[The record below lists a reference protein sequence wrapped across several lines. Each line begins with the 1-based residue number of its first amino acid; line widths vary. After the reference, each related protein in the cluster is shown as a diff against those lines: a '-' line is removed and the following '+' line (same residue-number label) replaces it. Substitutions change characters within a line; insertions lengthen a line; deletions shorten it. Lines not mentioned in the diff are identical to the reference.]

1 MNLAILS
8 GSDRP
13 GANALVVSNYLEK
26 RYQALDVD
34 TTLINLQQFPLA
46 DVQGGVYKD
55 VPESVRTFTQ
65 PLMDADGWVIVVP
78 EYNGGYPG
86 ILKMCIDYLPYPH
99 AFEYRPVAL
108 VGESSGAFG
117 ALRAVEQLQMVLG
130 YRNAHIFPERVFI
143 PRIFDNFDPEEGIKD
158 EFQQSL
164 LTAQINGFVEF
175 IENIQRQYQEGSV

>member
-1 MNLAILS
+1 MNLTIVS

-13 GANALVVSNYLEK
+13 GANALVISKYLQQRYIEKEVSTHIL
-26 RYQALDVD
+26 
-34 TTLINLQQFPLA
+34 NLQDFPLSA
-46 DVQGGVYKD
+46 VEGGVYKK
-55 VPESVRTFTQ
+55 VPESVQTFTR
-65 PLMDADGWVIVVP
+65 PLMEADGWVMVVP

-108 VGESSGAFG
+108 IGESSGAFG

-143 PRIFDNFDPEEGIKD
+143 PRVYENFDPNQGIND

-164 LTAQINGFVEF
+164 LDSQIEGF
-175 IENIQRQYQEGSV
+175 IDYIGIIQSKNK